1 MTRKKT
7 DKIYHY
13 EYRIGESVYIEQLNL
28 VCNIE
33 AELGS
38 GTQGKVYSL
47 ITPDNSSLALKWYFP
62 SMATKEQFDI
72 LKSLIEIRS
81 PSEKFLWPM
90 ALVENEE
97 KHGFGYVMPL
107 KDNSFKSF
115 SLWLARKIDPSFKVL
130 LTACFEI
137 SQSFH
142 LLHSKGFCYQ
152 DLSLNNLYFDPHSGD
167 IRIGDTDNI
176 IINGSEKGNVIGTP
190 KFMAPEIVTRKWL
203 PNIQTDLYSLAVILF
218 YILFL
223 NHPLE
228 GKAESSIKSLDI
240 PAMTKLYG
248 LNPVFI
254 FDPNDSSNFP
264 DPIYHKNALIYWNI
278 YPEFFKKLFTKS
290 FTKGIFDPQYGR
302 VRETEWQVALLELRD
317 MMYYCGKCGS
327 ENFLDPNSLETLG
340 ISKSITNFVNQSNM
354 TSTIL
359 QNINY
364 FKNND
369 FLTTCWNLNCKNTNP
384 EIMYIL
390 IDERKMIVL
399 NHDTR
404 IYLHHVDLSF
414 GYDFTQIVAEITKHP
429 NNDNLWGLK
438 NLSDTIWKVEKTN
451 SDIIEVFPKQS
462 LLLAPD
468 TTINFGKTK
477 GTIYNTRLL

>member
-1 MTRKKT
+1 MMTRKNT
-7 DKIYHY
+7 DKSYQY
-13 EYRIGESVYIEQLNL
+13 EYSVGESVHIKELNL
-28 VCNIE
+28 ICNIE

-47 ITPDNSSLALKWYFP
+47 ITPNNSSLALKWYFP
-62 SMATKEQFDI
+62 SMATKEQYGI
-72 LKSLIEIRS
+72 LKSLIDIKS
-81 PSEKFLWPM
+81 PSEKFLWPL
-90 ALVENEE
+90 ALVENSE
-97 KHGFGYVMPL
+97 KDGFGYIMPL
-107 KDNSFKSF
+107 KDKRFKSF
-115 SLWLARKIDPSFKVL
+115 SLWLSRKIDPSFKVL

-152 DLSLNNLYFDPHSGD
+152 DLSINNLYFDPHSGD

-190 KFMAPEIVTRKWL
+190 KFMAPEIITGNQL
-203 PNIQTDLYSLAVILF
+203 PNTQTDLYSLAVLLF

-240 PAMTKLYG
+240 PSMTKLYG
-248 LNPVFI
+248 TNPVFI
-254 FDPNDSSNFP
+254 FDPDDSSNFP

-290 FTKGIFDPQYGR
+290 FTKGIKDPQYGR
-302 VRETEWQVALLELRD
+302 VRETEWQIALLELRD
-317 MMYYCGKCGS
+317 SMYYCRKCGS
-327 ENFLDPNSLETLG
+327 ENFLDPSFRETLG
-340 ISKSITNFVNQSNM
+340 LSKSSTNLVNQDNLS
-354 TSTIL
+354 STIL
-359 QNINY
+359 QNLNC

-369 FLTTCWNLNCKNTNP
+369 DVTTCWNPTCKNINHK
-384 EIMYIL
+384 IMYIL

-404 IYLHHVDLSF
+404 LFLHHVDFSL
-414 GYDFTQIVAEITKHP
+414 GYDFTRIVAQITKHP
-429 NNDNLWGLK
+429 HNDNLWGLK
-438 NLSDTIWKVEKTN
+438 NLSDTTWKVETGN
-451 SDIIEVFPKQS
+451 SSPIEVLPNQS
-462 LLLAPD
+462 LLLTPN

-477 GTIYNTRLL
+477 GIIYY